1 MIHEPA
7 PRHACERA
15 VDDWLKLHLTEP
27 AIGNEPAYTLAVA
40 YSGGADST
48 ALLCATRARW
58 AGKLLAL
65 HVHHGLQ
72 AAADGFERHAAQAC
86 STLGVEMRSVHANV
100 QVVPGESTEDAART
114 ARYEHLA
121 RLAQE
126 AKVDCV
132 LLGQHADDQAETLM
146 LALSRGAGLPGLAA
160 MPARFERHRMRFAR
174 PLLHVPG
181 ALLRDYATASGLGFV
196 DDPSNADLRYTRN
209 RIRAVLTPAWQ
220 RCFPG
225 YQQRLLRSAGHV
237 AQAQRLLDEL
247 AAMDLREAGVPPK
260 LAALQALSRD
270 RQTNLLRHWLRA
282 HAGTNASE
290 AQMKELLD
298 QMEDCRTR
306 GHRIRIKVGE
316 GEVAR
321 DGDRLVYTANL

>member
-1 MIHEPA
+1 M
-7 PRHACERA
+7 
-15 VDDWLKLHLTEP
+15 DDWLNLHLS
-27 AIGNEPAYTLAVA
+27 ASIIGDGSKQTLAVA

-48 ALLCATRARW
+48 ALLCATRVRW
-58 AGKLLAL
+58 TGNLLAL

-72 AAADGFERHAAQAC
+72 AAADDFERHAAHVC
-86 STLGVEMRSVHANV
+86 ITLGVELRSVHASV
-100 QVVPGESTEDAART
+100 RVGPGQSTEDAART

-121 RLAQE
+121 RLAHE
-126 AKVDCV
+126 ARVDCV

-160 MPARFERHRMRFAR
+160 MPARFERHQMRFAR

-181 ALLRDYATASGLGFV
+181 ALLRDYATGSGLGFV
-196 DDPSNADLRYTRN
+196 EDPSNTDRRFTRN
-209 RIRAVLTPAWQ
+209 RIRAVLMPAWQ

-225 YQQRLLRSAGHV
+225 FRERLTRSAGHV

-247 AAMDLREAGVPPK
+247 AVMDLKETGVPPK
-260 LAALQALSRD
+260 LVALQALSRD

-298 QMEDCRTR
+298 QVEDCRTR
-306 GHRIRIKVGE
+306 GHRIRIKVGH
-316 GEVAR
+316 GGVTR